1 MKIYD
6 CFTFFNE
13 LDLLEIRL
21 NELNEVV
28 DYFVIVEANKTQTGK
43 DKEYYFEKSKSRFK
57 RFEEKIIHLKI
68 NMPPT
73 KNFWVMENY
82 QRDCILKGLKNC
94 KDEDIILISDLDEIP
109 NKNKIKNILEL
120 LHKPAGTFEKF
131 KNKINEINFYI
142 LIKLNGRSLS
152 LKNKIIRK
160 LMKINDRLFP
170 NSNIIICNQKQYYYY
185 FNYFKNT
192 VWTGTRILKYDYLI
206 NKMKCPQNTRYRFYG
221 QNLNCGW
228 HFSYLGNWK
237 KLKIKSESFADS
249 ERIRKK
255 LSDSDYKSIINEGK
269 DIITGNSYNLKK
281 VNIDSSYPDTILK
294 NQKKYKKYI
303 L

>member
-1 MKIYD
+1 
-6 CFTFFNE
+6 
-13 LDLLEIRL
+13 
-21 NELNEVV
+21 
-28 DYFVIVEANKTQTGK
+28 
-43 DKEYYFEKSKSRFK
+43 
-57 RFEEKIIHLKI
+57 
-68 NMPPT
+68 
-73 KNFWVMENY
+73 MENY

-109 NKNKIKNILEL
+109 NSKMIKSIKRKLTQKQTVFQKI
-120 LHKPAGTFEKF
+120 
-131 KNKINEINFYI
+131 KNKINELNFII
-142 LIKLNGRSLS
+142 LTKLNSPDLS

-160 LMKINDRLFP
+160 LMKINDSLFP

-185 FNYFKNT
+185 FNYFRNT

-206 NKMKCPQNTRYRFYG
+206 NKMKCPQNTRYRFYN
-221 QNLNCGW
+221 QNINCGW
-228 HFSYLGNWK
+228 HFSYLGDWK

-249 ERIRKK
+249 ERIKRK
-255 LSDSDYKSIINEGK
+255 LSDSDYKSIINKGK

-281 VNIDSSYPDTILK
+281 VNIDYSYPDIILK